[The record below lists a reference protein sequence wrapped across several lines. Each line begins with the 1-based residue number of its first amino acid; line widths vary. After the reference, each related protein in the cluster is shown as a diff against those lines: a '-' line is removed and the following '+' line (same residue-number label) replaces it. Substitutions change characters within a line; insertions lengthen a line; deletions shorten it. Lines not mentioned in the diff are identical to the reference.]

1 MPPLLALQLEAKIVP
16 GRGSKFK
23 RNLQAGSTEAPEDE
37 DTEEVMD
44 RLKSLGY
51 I

>member
-1 MPPLLALQLEAKIVP
+1 MLALRLEAEILP
-16 GRGSKFK
+16 DRGAKFK
-23 RNLQAGSTEAPEDE
+23 RNLHAGSTEAPEDE

-44 RLKSLGY
+44 LLKGLGY